1 MESFSFIWTSVP
13 HTLSLTINIIQAS
26 YLTDNKNNYNIEI
39 RAYMEY
45 KIVEMNSQKIK
56 TTLKTYSISLN
67 FVIIFPLGLF

>member
-1 MESFSFIWTSVP
+1 MP
-13 HTLSLTINIIQAS
+13 HTLSLTINSIIQAS